1 MKYTLPFGGRCQTVG
16 MLACLS
22 LSCTAFAGDSD
33 IPRGTL
39 TVDHD
44 WVRVGEKSQLAWKI
58 DYPAPVT
65 TVVKVDTPNV
75 IKPEKD
81 LKMKVRVLGASLQK
95 LKNNSGNGNNVDGVD
110 SSNYGNVLR
119 GIIDPSAGID
129 DEIRGLATY
138 LPIEVLWSLDGAA
151 WTQIFYGLQNSI
163 TPGKVLLETKV
174 TNDSKVNFGAHG
186 WRDGAWLPIYSTA
199 VASPNVVVLKNGDQ
213 IPPNVTALN
222 GGTIAGY
229 LKPYIDTVNKTVKV
243 GERDLILMMEL
254 GETDTKKAAF
264 DLQDLLLLVT
274 FE

>member
-1 MKYTLPFGGRCQTVG
+1 MNNPLPFGGRCLTIG
-16 MLACLS
+16 MLACLC
-22 LSCTAFAGDSD
+22 LSGASFAGDSD

-39 TVDHD
+39 TVDRN
-44 WVRVGEKSQLAWKI
+44 WIRVGEKSQLAWKI

-65 TVVKVDTPNV
+65 TVVKVDSPNV

-95 LKNNSGNGNNVDGVD
+95 IKNNNGHGNNADGVD
-110 SSNYGNVLR
+110 SSNTGKNK
-119 GIIDPSAGID
+119 GID
-129 DEIRGLATY
+129 LSGDLDDELKGLTASY
-138 LPIEVLWSLDGAA
+138 LPLEVFWSLDGAA

-163 TPGKVLLETKV
+163 SPGKVLLETKV
-174 TNDSKVNFGAHG
+174 KPDSKVNFGAHG

-213 IPPNVTALN
+213 IPSNVAALN

-229 LKPYIDTVNKTVKV
+229 LKPYLDTVNKTVKV

-254 GETDTKKAAF
+254 GETNPTMAGF